1 MCAYECM
8 TELKNLATMA
18 TAFAPACS
26 VKGPINTLSENK
38 ETWLPGVLPFDG
50 NQASKLVVWRKKTVP
65 FFEETTQISQSRLQG
80 GHRKGG
86 RACRP
91 RFFIP
96 PFFQVCEQILENCL
110 PPSKRVDKM
119 CPSQFHCCLGEGLH
133 YGLTYL
139 PFCRKMNWFLWKGKY
154 FQILY
159 VFVLT

>member
-50 NQASKLVVWRKKTVP
+50 NQASKLVVWRKKPSFFLRRLLKYHNRVSKGVTEKVVEHVVQDSLFP
-65 FFEETTQISQSRLQG
+65 LFSRFVNRFLKTACLLPKGLIRCVLPNSIVVWVKVCTMDWPIYQNGEKLIDFFEKLSIF
-80 GHRKGG
+80 K
-86 RACRP
+86 
-91 RFFIP
+91 
-96 PFFQVCEQILENCL
+96 
-110 PPSKRVDKM
+110 
-119 CPSQFHCCLGEGLH
+119 
-133 YGLTYL
+133 
-139 PFCRKMNWFLWKGKY
+139 
-154 FQILY
+154 Y